1 MAVLRDVHVA
11 REQARVERERQPAR
25 VTRRSHP
32 DLTAAAKR
40 ARRAYVRG
48 EQLAN
53 AIEYGIRKYEDLDER
68 ERELHQQYHSGAFKS
83 EMIDAN
89 KAFGD
94 GVGVDKSLSVEQIA
108 TLELSLKEL

>member
-1 MAVLRDVHVA
+1 MYTLPANKLVS
-11 REQARVERERQPAR
+11 RERQPAL

-32 DLTAAAKR
+32 DLAAAAKR

-68 ERELHQQYHSGAFKS
+68 ERDLHRQYHSGAPKS

-89 KAFGD
+89 KAFGH
-94 GVGVDKSLSVEQIA
+94 GVGVDKSLSVEEFAI
-108 TLELSLKEL
+108 LELSLKEL